1 MHPNIKI
8 SLHSILMYSVD
19 RECIEFY
26 FLKAEVIDVVR
37 NYKKKLKFSL
47 LFFFFWVGVLFCF
60 LRKNNRINISVQV
73 QTLLT
78 C

>member
-37 NYKKKLKFSL
+37 NYKKKVKIFTSVFFFLGGGVVL
-47 LFFFFWVGVLFCF
+47 LFK
-60 LRKNNRINISVQV
+60 KN
-73 QTLLT
+73 
-78 C
+78 